1 MPQVRFA
8 MVALG
13 LCRRLDVL
21 VDMEEVVRII
31 LAFNPS
37 QPLVV
42 VAVGGLD
49 PVLALL
55 HHEVDV

>member
-1 MPQVRFA
+1 

-13 LCRRLDVL
+13 LCRRLHIL
-21 VDMEEVVRII
+21 VDMEEVVRIV
-31 LAFNPS
+31 LAFNFS